1 MKNKLTI
8 IVPTKNEEKYIGRLL
23 QELHDQEIGET
34 NIIIADSNSQ
44 DSTLE
49 IIQFY
54 SKLLKLNVQVIEGG
68 LPAKARNNGARISET
83 SYLLF
88 LDADVTFTRK
98 DAIKITLDKISIN
111 EIVTSTPKY
120 FGETDLKAS
129 FMFYINNITTKL
141 MSKYEPFAIGAFT
154 MVRKEKF
161 DALGGYDE
169 SVIQSEDWLLSK
181 QYKPH
186 EYDLIPGLITQ
197 DNRRFKRFG
206 YFNMVKMMYT
216 NWINRNNPNHFK
228 KDNGY
233 WD

>member
-1 MKNKLTI
+1 
-8 IVPTKNEEKYIGRLL
+8 
-23 QELHDQEIGET
+23 
-34 NIIIADSNSQ
+34 
-44 DSTLE
+44 
-49 IIQFY
+49 
-54 SKLLKLNVQVIEGG
+54 
-68 LPAKARNNGARISET
+68 
-83 SYLLF
+83 
-88 LDADVTFTRK
+88 
-98 DAIKITLDKISIN
+98 
-111 EIVTSTPKY
+111 
-120 FGETDLKAS
+120 
-129 FMFYINNITTKL
+129 MFYINNITTKL